1 MGTRL
6 RLTMGK
12 SKGKEKEKG
21 KGKSSKKQVYGGPK
35 YLPHHTDCFFLLLF
49 IAFLVGVVIIFI
61 SALGKGD
68 LDRLVR
74 GVDMYG
80 NKCGI
85 KNTGKFNNVLDLT
98 DKPSLVFP
106 NPLRPSIS
114 YCETSC
120 PCTKDDAPCPDV
132 DFDNPDYSRL
142 LCPYQRDGSPVYAN
156 GPTLPIHIVTFSP
169 EGKCYWWFNTRT
181 ILNRCIPTG
190 SEFFVATG
198 SNATVE
204 TDGTKLDNLRDTS
217 TKILGDVNE
226 TKYWLFL
233 LAGAALVLGF
243 IWLVLLTYFAGC
255 MVWSTIIIIFL
266 AAVAVTAAIAT
277 LVILLLILFF
287 CSRIKV
293 AVRIIKEAAR
303 AVGSMP
309 GIILFPFVTIALLVG
324 MGVFFLFGWLV
335 LGTVAEEV
343 GDSDGNYKGTK
354 SDRTLQGMQIYWIF
368 GFFWVYAF
376 ILAMSEMSFA
386 QTFTRW
392 YYAPKK
398 GGKSAKGVGSCTIW
412 GSWFRVLWYHLGT
425 VAFGSLILAIV
436 LMIRATIYF
445 ISKNLEKYKGNSFV
459 DKLLK
464 CFQCCMSYVQRFIE
478 FINRNAYIVTSI
490 TGYLGFCGAAKKA
503 YNLLTQN
510 ALLLIAVSGVAE
522 FLIFLGKLFIVVV
535 VVIIAV
541 LLFREDEDLNYWTI
555 PVIIAA
561 LLAYAIATAFLSLFN
576 MAVDSIFVCFCFD
589 VAFATANG
597 KDEDEVWPHTSPH
610 LNEFITKFA
619 EPKGE
624 VKMVDAQ

>member
-1 MGTRL
+1 M
-6 RLTMGK
+6 
-12 SKGKEKEKG
+12 
-21 KGKSSKKQVYGGPK
+21 
-35 YLPHHTDCFFLLLF
+35 
-49 IAFLVGVVIIFI
+49 
-61 SALGKGD
+61 
-68 LDRLVR
+68 
-74 GVDMYG
+74 
-80 NKCGI
+80 
-85 KNTGKFNNVLDLT
+85 
-98 DKPSLVFP
+98 
-106 NPLRPSIS
+106 
-114 YCETSC
+114 
-120 PCTKDDAPCPDV
+120 
-132 DFDNPDYSRL
+132 
-142 LCPYQRDGSPVYAN
+142 
-156 GPTLPIHIVTFSP
+156 
-169 EGKCYWWFNTRT
+169 
-181 ILNRCIPTG
+181 
-190 SEFFVATG
+190 
-198 SNATVE
+198 
-204 TDGTKLDNLRDTS
+204 
-217 TKILGDVNE
+217 
-226 TKYWLFL
+226 
-233 LAGAALVLGF
+233 GAALVLGF

-266 AAVAVTAAIAT
+266 AAVAVTVFLGLEYKEARDEQQKLQDQGRGDDITASEKAQKTTLMALAVVAAIAT

-309 GIILFPFVTIALLVG
+309 GIILFPFVAIGLLVG
-324 MGVFFLFGWLV
+324 TGVFFLFGWLV
-335 LGTVAEEV
+335 LGTVDEEV

-386 QTFTRW
+386 QTFTRG

-412 GSWFRVLWYHLGT
+412 GSCFRVLWYHLGT
-425 VAFGSLILAIV
+425 VAFGSLILGIV

-464 CFQCCMSYVQRFIE
+464 CMQCCMSYVQRFIE

-510 ALLLIAVSGVAE
+510 AFLLIAVSGVAE
-522 FLIFLGKLFIVVV
+522 FLIFLGKLFIV
-535 VVIIAV
+535 AV
-541 LLFREDEDLNYWTI
+541 A
-555 PVIIAA
+555 VIIAA

-589 VAFATANG
+589 IAFATANG